1 MKIIYKIIIFLIFTS
16 LNVYAQNKNNN
27 IEKGNIAKT
36 TLYIELL
43 GIGVYY
49 SINVDKILVITKN
62 QKLHGRIGFSYIGDR
77 YLLPLSYTFN
87 FGKNNAHFEIGS
99 GITPGLIDINEDGH
113 YYRGPVI
120 YIIPLIIGY
129 RHQKPKGG
137 FMFNVGLIPLVVS
150 KEYIGP
156 YLGLGIGYTIKKK

>member
-1 MKIIYKIIIFLIFTS
+1 MKIIYQIIIYSIFTS
-16 LNVYAQNKNNN
+16 LNVYAQNQNNN

-43 GIGVYY
+43 GNGIYY

-62 QKLHGRIGFSYIGDR
+62 QKCHGRIGFSYLGDR

-99 GITPGLIDINEDGH
+99 GITPGWMNINEDDQKI
-113 YYRGPVI
+113 RGPII
-120 YIIPLIIGY
+120 YFIPLIIGY

-137 FMFNVGLIPLVVS
+137 FMFNVRLMPLVVS
-150 KEYIGP
+150 NDYRG
-156 YLGLGIGYTIKKK
+156 YLFGLGIGYTIKK